1 MSSHRSLI
9 DRDNVLNDRQQLKE
23 LLKKALVFKETTLAS
38 GKTSHYYL
46 DARQITLS
54 SEGSLLTARVLL
66 DFLQSY
72 NVQAIG
78 GLTMGADPIV
88 STVAALSNLEDMS
101 INAFIVRKQSKEH
114 GMKRQI
120 EGPPVKGL
128 RVAVVDDVVTSG
140 GSLLQA
146 AKAAR
151 ESEAEIAITT
161 ALVDRG
167 EGARE
172 LLSKEGFTFE
182 PIFTIKELL

>member
-1 MSSHRSLI
+1 MGNRSLVE
-9 DRDNVLNDRQQLKE
+9 RDNIFSDRQQLKE

-38 GKTSHYYL
+38 GKVSHYYL

-114 GMKRQI
+114 GLKRQI
-120 EGPPVKGL
+120 EGPPVKSL
-128 RVAVVDDVVTSG
+128 RVAIVDDVITSG

-146 AKAAR
+146 AKAAS
-151 ESEAEIAITT
+151 ENEAEVVVTT
-161 ALVDRG
+161 ALVDRQ
-167 EGARE
+167 EGAGE
-172 LLSKEGFTFE
+172 LLQKAGFEFK